1 MNPGKGRKKIEM
13 TETSKIIVSF
23 TQKVSEA
30 AYETADYSL
39 TVERSVP
46 DANIAEETLAL
57 FEMAKSEV
65 LKQAGQEF
73 DLSDTGVVMRKLK
86 SAVSTPASS
95 APSAPTQAPTN
106 SQQSGPT
113 AKSIAAPPANAG
125 GKISGRVY
133 KRLDTCVGKN
143 AEINQAAF
151 NLLAFQPNTWDDEGK
166 QITVYEVKERAD
178 GSTDVAKSGNNFPNF
193 SFSPEALAYAG
204 FDIQRNHGVWIR
216 EGDSNVPLKVWDQI
230 GGQTEADAVE
240 WDWVARRAE
249 LQQYAYKPR
258 G

>member
-1 MNPGKGRKKIEM
+1 MREAKI
-13 TETSKIIVSF
+13 SVSF
-23 TQKVSEA
+23 TQKVSEQP
-30 AYETADYSL
+30 YETSDYSL
-39 TVERSVP
+39 TVETTVP
-46 DANIAEETLAL
+46 EANILDETQAL
-57 FEMAKSEV
+57 FAMAKSEV

-86 SAVSTPASS
+86 SAVPKPASS

-113 AKSIAAPPANAG
+113 ATSIAAPPAKPSG
-125 GKISGRVY
+125 GTMTGRVY
-133 KRLDTCVGKN
+133 KRLPQCVGKN

-151 NLLAFQPNTWDDEGK
+151 NILAFQPSTWSDNGGDIK
-166 QITVYEVKERAD
+166 VYEVKEKSD

-193 SFSPEALAYAG
+193 SISPDALAILG
-204 FDIQRNHGVWIR
+204 FDINKNNGIWIR
-216 EGDSNVPLKVWDQI
+216 EGDSNVPLTVWDAV

-240 WDWVARRAE
+240 WDWLARRAE

>member
-1 MNPGKGRKKIEM
+1 M
-13 TETSKIIVSF
+13 TETSKVIVSF

-39 TVERSVP
+39 TVERTVP
-46 DANIAEETLAL
+46 DANLAEETLAL

-86 SAVSTPASS
+86 SSVSTPASS
-95 APSAPTQAPTN
+95 APSTATQAPTN
-106 SQQSGPT
+106 SIQSGPT
-113 AKSIAAPPANAG
+113 QRSVTAPSARPSG
-125 GKISGRVY
+125 GNMSGRVY
-133 KRLDTCVGKN
+133 KRVPTCVGKN
-143 AEINQAAF
+143 AEANQAAF
-151 NLLAFQPNTWDDEGK
+151 NLLAFQPDKWDDDGK
-166 QITVYEVKERAD
+166 EIKVYEVKERAD
-178 GSTDVAKSGNNFPNF
+178 GSTDVAKSGSNFPNF

-204 FDIQRNHGVWIR
+204 IQVERNHGVWIR
-216 EGDSNVPLKVWDQI
+216 EGDSNVPLTVWDQI

-249 LQQYAYKPR
+249 LQQYAYQPR